1 MKRTVITGLRPWMLQ
16 RLTAV
21 AMLLFLLYVGLHFLF
36 VPTQGFE
43 AWRAWARSPVV
54 AVCAVTFFVVLLLH
68 AWIGLRDVLMD
79 YVKPLA
85 LRTALLSVL
94 AIVLTAFA
102 LWALRIFLL

>member
-21 AMLLFLLYVGLHFLF
+21 AMLAFLLYVGLHFLF
-36 VPTQGFE
+36 VPTGGYE
-43 AWRAWARSPVV
+43 AWHAWARSPIVS
-54 AVCAVTFFVVLLLH
+54 VCAAAFFGALLLH

-85 LRTALLSVL
+85 LRITLLSVV
-94 AIVLTAFA
+94 AIGLGAFGLWVLH
-102 LWALRIFLL
+102 IFIL